1 MKVHQETALLL
12 EVVDLQEKDRIVGF
26 LTAEGGRRR
35 GAARGARTK
44 FSRFGG
50 SLQPLAKVEL
60 TWVEKE
66 GRDLVRVEDAELV
79 RPAAP
84 LQADLE
90 GILLGAYLAESVTAF
105 TLEGDPAPTFYRLL
119 DSTLEALLAG
129 RDRAV
134 CARYFEVWV
143 LRLSGLLPVPRE
155 CPLCGR
161 LFGTEVAFLEEEA
174 ALVCGDC
181 ASGERAIRVGGDELE
196 FLRRSGRENIE
207 KMAEAS
213 WTPSTLA
220 RLEDLLGQVRRG
232 YLEQE
237 LRSYS
242 VMRETLAG
250 LPASPPAGGSEGGR

>member
-1 MKVHQETALLL
+1 MKIHQETALLL
-12 EVVDLQEKDRIVGF
+12 EVVDLQERDRIVGF

-44 FSRFGG
+44 FSRFAG

-66 GRDLVRVEDAELV
+66 GRELVRIDDAAMV

-84 LQADLE
+84 LQEELE

-105 TLEGDPAPTFYRLL
+105 TLEGDPAPTVYRLL

-129 RDRAV
+129 ADRDL
-134 CARYFEVWV
+134 CARYFEVWL

-161 LFGTEVAFLEEEA
+161 LFEREVVFLEDEA

-181 ASGERAIRVGGDELE
+181 GQGERWLPVGKAELD
-196 FLRRSGRENIE
+196 FLRRSGRENLE
-207 KMAEAS
+207 KMAA
-213 WTPSTLA
+213 A
-220 RLEDLLGQVRRG
+220 RWPTAALRHLEDLLGRIRRN

-237 LRSYS
+237 LRSYQ

-250 LPASPPAGGSEGGR
+250 LPPEPKAPGAGG

>member
-12 EVVDLQEKDRIVGF
+12 EVVDLQERDRIVGF

-44 FSRFGG
+44 FSRFAG

-84 LQADLE
+84 LQEDLE

-119 DSTLEALLAG
+119 DSTLEALLG
-129 RDRAV
+129 GLDRAV
-134 CARYFEVWV
+134 STRYFEVWV

-161 LFGTEVAFLEEEA
+161 LFEEDVVFLEEEA
-174 ALVCGDC
+174 ALVCREC
-181 ASGERAIRVGGDELE
+181 AQGERSLPVGRAELD
-196 FLRRSGRENIE
+196 FLRRSGRENLE
-207 KMAEAS
+207 KMAATR
-213 WTPSTLA
+213 WPPQALA
-220 RLEDLLGQVRRG
+220 RLEDLLGRVRRG

-237 LRSYS
+237 LRSYA
-242 VMRETLAG
+242 VMRETLSG
-250 LPASPPAGGSEGGR
+250 LPASPPASPSEPG

>member
-1 MKVHQETALLL
+1 MKVHQETVLLL
-12 EVVDLQEKDRIVGF
+12 EVVDLQERDRIVGF
-26 LTAEGGRRR
+26 LSAEGGRRR

-44 FSRFGG
+44 FSRFAG

-90 GILLGAYLAESVTAF
+90 GILLGAYLAESITAF
-105 TLEGDPAPTFYRLL
+105 TLEGDPAPTFFRLL
-119 DSTLEALLAG
+119 DSTLEALLGG
-129 RDRAV
+129 RDRNL
-134 CARYFEVWV
+134 CARYFEVWL
-143 LRLSGLLPVPRE
+143 LRLSGLLPVPSE

-161 LFGTEVAFLEEEA
+161 PFEEEVAFLEEEA
-174 ALVCGDC
+174 ALVCGEC
-181 ASGERAIRVGGDELE
+181 AHGERALAVGPAELD
-196 FLRRSGRENIE
+196 FLVRSGRENIE
-207 KMAEAS
+207 KMAATR
-213 WTPSTLA
+213 WPPQALA
-220 RLEDLLGQVRRG
+220 RLEDLLGRVRRG

-237 LRSYS
+237 LRSYA

-250 LPASPPAGGSEGGR
+250 LPGGEGA